1 MIDQLINEEL
11 TRKYGRNF
19 KAGDVIFQ
27 EGQEGD
33 YMYIILSGAVK
44 IFKTIKGKVEELSK
58 LEKGEFFGETA
69 ITGKKPRSASAIA
82 TKDCLLLAINHE
94 AFSEM
99 LTKNQE
105 VVMII
110 LKKLA
115 ERIRQ
120 ANLKIEKM
128 IKEEKK

>member
-1 MIDQLINEEL
+1 MLDRLVNEEL
-11 TRKYGRNF
+11 IQKYGRKF
-19 KAGDVIFQ
+19 KAGEIIFQ

-33 YMYIILSGAVK
+33 YMYIILEGTVK

-82 TKDCLLLAINHE
+82 TQDSLTLAIDHQ
-94 AFSEM
+94 AFTDM
-99 LTKNQE
+99 LKTNQE
-105 VVMII
+105 IVMII

-120 ANLKIEKM
+120 ANLKLEKM
-128 IKEEKK
+128 IKEEEK